1 MPTSTGSDPPVD
13 PDLRAAADPDA
24 ELEAHARVTIPVRAD
39 DLDSNGHVRGPAYLA
54 YADHARWVALEA
66 AGIDVT
72 ELRARGIG
80 PVNLETTLRFH
91 RELRPLDQVE
101 VCSTFEWSTAKT
113 SRVTQRMFRADGS
126 LVAEVTSVSGLLDLT
141 ERRLLPRPDR
151 YWRSLAT
158 DPSVLGLY

>member
-1 MPTSTGSDPPVD
+1 MTNSSDEPHS
-13 PDLRAAADPDA
+13 RSAI
-24 ELEAHARVTIPVRAD
+24 TVRSD
-39 DLDSNGHVRGPAYLA
+39 DLDQNGHVRGPAYLA

-72 ELRARGIG
+72 ELLARGIG

-101 VCSTFEWSTAKT
+101 VCSTFEWSTGKT
-113 SRVTQRMFRADGS
+113 SRVTQRMFRADGT
-126 LVAEVTSVSGLLDLT
+126 LAAEVTSVSGLLDLT
-141 ERRLLPRPDR
+141 ERRLLPHPDR

-158 DPSVLGLY
+158 DPSILGLD